1 MYYFFCAFLLSSLVW
16 WVLYIVISLT
26 EDVSKENRFSQP
38 SLLMKYRPYIS
49 VQHKS
54 EPRFKSVRL

>member
-1 MYYFFCAFLLSSLVW
+1 MLSSLVS
-16 WVLYIVISLT
+16 WVLHVVVSLT
-26 EDVSKENRFSQP
+26 EDISKENRFSQP

-54 EPRFKSVRL
+54 ESRFKSARL